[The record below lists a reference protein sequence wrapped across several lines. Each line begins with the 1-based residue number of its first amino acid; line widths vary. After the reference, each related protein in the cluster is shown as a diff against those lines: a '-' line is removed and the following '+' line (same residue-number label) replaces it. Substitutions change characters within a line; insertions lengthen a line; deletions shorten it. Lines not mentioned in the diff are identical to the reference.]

1 VVDPLQR
8 FTRRIGLLRAPEGV
22 RGGRVWG
29 SPGLQGRAGLAA
41 DCLPRATGARPK
53 SCAGWGKACPIDGV
67 ARGSSPP
74 PSAALATCKQAP
86 ALEGSADRAA
96 RSPVKMCARAPRD
109 LGAVF
114 PDGCPVRAARHRCRA
129 SSLGVVQR
137 TPLHRGSRGV
147 HSRPDV
153 SALPSGRGDQPRPRS
168 ALVVSHHLDGLLLLD
183 RAGLLHPA
191 ADPGVHRVA
200 AVPSCPPKLCSP
212 PAARARVTA
221 RIVADA
227 CVHRAPLPSWP
238 SPLRPAAT
246 VTRRVSRRAGPPG
259 PCSAVGSGTRA
270 SVAGDTSP

>member
-1 VVDPLQR
+1 LRPGVDPLQR
-8 FTRRIGLLRAPEGV
+8 VERRIGLLRAPEGV

-41 DCLPRATGARPK
+41 DCLPRATRTRPK
-53 SCAGWGKACPIDGV
+53 SRARWGKACPIDGV

-129 SSLGVVQR
+129 SSPGVVQR
-137 TPLHRGSRGV
+137 TPLHREGRGV
-147 HSRPDV
+147 HSRRRHRCPRLRDAATSRILVPPSWFLTTSTACSSSTVRACCIPLPILGFTAFPPRRPTSGFPD
-153 SALPSGRGDQPRPRS
+153 AAR
-168 ALVVSHHLDGLLLLD
+168 
-183 RAGLLHPA
+183 RAFPA
-191 ADPGVHRVA
+191 ML
-200 AVPSCPPKLCSP
+200 SCPPKPSSP

-221 RIVADA
+221 RTVADA
-227 CVHRAPLPSWP
+227 CVHRAPLPS
-238 SPLRPAAT
+238 
-246 VTRRVSRRAGPPG
+246 
-259 PCSAVGSGTRA
+259 
-270 SVAGDTSP
+270 